1 LSDAGVKINK
11 CGRLNLSISTHQ
23 THAPPLR
30 SAAFIPEAGHFY
42 RFYSIDVGGRISLAE
57 DHECE
62 SDGAALALG
71 KKLLSEKSCPKIEV
85 WLHKSRIGV
94 IDGHSWLGA

>member
-1 LSDAGVKINK
+1 M
-11 CGRLNLSISTHQ
+11 SISTHQ
-23 THAPPLR
+23 TPAGGAP

-42 RFYSIDVGGRISLAE
+42 RFYSIDVGGRIALAE

-62 SDGAALALG
+62 SDGAAIALA
-71 KKLLSEKSCPKIEV
+71 KKLLSEKTCPTIEV

-94 IDGHSWLGA
+94 IESRSWRGA